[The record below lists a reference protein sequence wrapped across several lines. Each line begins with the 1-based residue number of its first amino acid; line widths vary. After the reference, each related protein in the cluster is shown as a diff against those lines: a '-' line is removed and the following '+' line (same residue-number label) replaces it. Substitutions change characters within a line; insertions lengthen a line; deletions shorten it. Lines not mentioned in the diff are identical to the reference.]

1 MAICDLCSTPI
12 GPEAKRYSAS
22 QLKTAVRAGLR
33 PPTTAFELGA
43 AFGMSQA
50 QAEESWVQ
58 RVMADTTDW
67 LFCLSCAS
75 RVEQYLSQSQAKR
88 ESSQIN
94 RVIKEATTT
103 SPVLDSEPSP
113 ASLVMLGQ
121 VDHGK
126 TTLTSA
132 ITKTLSSKGLADYV
146 PVNRIEK
153 NAEER
158 SRGSSTAMAH
168 IEFKTQKRH
177 YGIVDFPRHADII
190 RGLTTGAV
198 QPGGA
203 ILVVAVTDEPPMPQT
218 REQLLVAQRVE
229 MPYIVVFLNKVDL
242 VDDEDLLE
250 LAELEL
256 QLLLDECGFP
266 GDDIPIVRGSALKA
280 LESDGIGPDAAS
292 IMELL
297 DAVDAASSGAR
308 PTSDIILREVE
319 VKRGGLGEPYCSEE
333 CYARAAQYPLLQIA
347 PGVRCGI
354 CGNIVQSSLHY
365 GRNYAVVPYEGGTL
379 VVCQNCGHRAR
390 EHFQSYRKCCMC
402 QKSI

>member
-1 MAICDLCSTPI
+1 MAICDLCNTPV
-12 GPEAKRYSAS
+12 GPDSKRYSAS
-22 QLKTAVRAGLR
+22 QVKTAVRAGLR
-33 PPTTAFELGA
+33 PPTTAFEFGA

-58 RVMADTTDW
+58 RVMVDTTDW
-67 LFCLSCAS
+67 LFCPSCTS
-75 RVEQYLSQSQAKR
+75 RIEQYLGRSQAKR
-88 ESSQIN
+88 EPSQ
-94 RVIKEATTT
+94 VKKVMEEASTI
-103 SPVLDSEPSP
+103 SPVLDSELSL
-113 ASLVMLGQ
+113 ADLVMLGQ

-132 ITKTLSSKGLADYV
+132 ITKALSSKGLADYV
-146 PVNRIEK
+146 PVDRIEK
-153 NAEER
+153 AAEE
-158 SRGSSTAMAH
+158 SGRGSSIAMAR
-168 IEFKTQKRH
+168 IEFKTQKCH

-218 REQLLVAQRVE
+218 REQLLVAQHME

-266 GDDIPIVRGSALKA
+266 GDDIPIIHGSAMKA
-280 LESDGIGPDAAS
+280 LESDGVGPDAAS

-297 DAVDAASSGAR
+297 DALDAVTSLDKIGAAQTMQAAV
-308 PTSDIILREVE
+308 PLESDSDQEMLDVLRQLCDAYVVNDRAAITRLEPLATQIG
-319 VKRGGLGEPYCSEE
+319 KDLNRRGGLKEM
-333 CYARAAQYPLLQIA
+333 RRVFAQLGGRRGSRTLEMHW
-347 PGVRCGI
+347 GGI
-354 CGNIVQSSLHY
+354 GDWQ
-365 GRNYAVVPYEGGTL
+365 A
-379 VVCQNCGHRAR
+379 
-390 EHFQSYRKCCMC
+390 
-402 QKSI
+402 